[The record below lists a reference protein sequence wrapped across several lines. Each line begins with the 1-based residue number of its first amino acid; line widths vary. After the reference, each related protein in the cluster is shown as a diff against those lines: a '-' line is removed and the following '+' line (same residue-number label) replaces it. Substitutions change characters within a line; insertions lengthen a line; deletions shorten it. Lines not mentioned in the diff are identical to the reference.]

1 VDEDKQPQRFMILT
15 SARTG
20 SNLLLS
26 LLSGHPSIKMYGEL
40 FNLDKLRRDELVQT
54 LDDPIE
60 YLRKRVYKAHPVG
73 TTAVGF
79 KMFYEHLTPDYF
91 SKPIDPAETSERLKE
106 QFVQLST
113 FLQTNYDRTMLSG
126 RFSATWD
133 FLTSDRPLAIIHL
146 KRRNMLNT
154 LISLKTAYVTDAWWR
169 LNGIKHA
176 GITRTTLR
184 LDPQECER
192 YFRKLDECMEK
203 ADRMFEDHRKLEI
216 VYEDLLEKREE
227 ELRRVLAFLN
237 VQHRLLSTRLEKQI
251 LAPVSELVENYGQ
264 LRQYFQQT
272 KWNLFFQ

>member
-1 VDEDKQPQRFMILT
+1 MDEDKQPQRFMMLA

-40 FNLDKLRRDELVQT
+40 FNLDKLRKDELVQT

-60 YLRKRVYKAHPVG
+60 YLRKRVYRAHPLG
-73 TTAVGF
+73 TAAVGF

-91 SKPIDPAETSERLKE
+91 SKPIDPSETSERLKE
-106 QFVQLST
+106 QFVELST
-113 FLQTNYDRTMLSG
+113 FLQTNYDRTTLSE

-133 FLTSDRPLAIIHL
+133 FLTGDRSLAIIHL

-154 LISLKTAYVTDAWWR
+154 LISLKTAYVTDVWWQ
-169 LNGIKHA
+169 LNGTKRT
-176 GITRTTLR
+176 GTTKTTLR
-184 LDPQECER
+184 LDPAECER

-203 ADRMFEDHRKLEI
+203 ADWIFQDHQKLEI
-216 VYEDLLEKREE
+216 VYENLLEKREE
-227 ELRRVLAFLN
+227 ELRRVFAFLN
-237 VQHRLLSTRLEKQI
+237 VPYHLLSTRLEKQI
-251 LAPVSELVENYGQ
+251 LAPVSELVENYSQ

-272 KWNLFFQ
+272 KWSAFFW